1 MTRPEERSDEWKSL
15 PLRQWCTIILM
26 DQKHQRAIL
35 LLRLG
40 LAFVFLYASVGSLL
54 YPDSWIWFIPG
65 WIQKI
70 IPPTPLLLAHAGF
83 ELMLGLILLSGKKT
97 FFVAIVAALDLLAI
111 MLPNINIFD
120 TVFRDVG
127 LLFMALALINL
138 TKPSAEKN

>member
-1 MTRPEERSDEWKSL
+1 
-15 PLRQWCTIILM
+15 M
-26 DQKHQRAIL
+26 DQKNQRAIL
-35 LLRLG
+35 FLRLG
-40 LAFVFLYASVGSLL
+40 LAFVFLYASIGSFLF
-54 YPDSWIWFIPG
+54 PDNWIWFIPD

-70 IPPTPLLLAHAGF
+70 IPPTPLLLAHASF